1 MPADSVDRE
10 ALLDTL
16 LEVFQR
22 KGYEGTSL
30 AALAAASQRGKA
42 SLYHHFPG
50 GKAEIVAILVRR
62 SISALQD
69 QAFRHLSAS
78 TSATERIGAFVD
90 GFLAYT
96 QAGNSNCLLVSLA
109 LTNPELLDAS
119 IAERFEQWESQLSNA
134 YTDLAADNNHDR
146 AGAKSARHRARA
158 TLARLYG
165 SLLLSRLQHCGEHP
179 AKSLRQTGKRLKKE
193 LRESQ

>member
-1 MPADSVDRE
+1 MPGDSVNRE

-50 GKAEIVAILVRR
+50 GKVEIVAILVRR

-78 TSATERIGAFVD
+78 AGAAERISACVD
-90 GFLAYT
+90 GFSAYT
-96 QAGNSNCLLVSLA
+96 QAGDSNCLLASLA

-119 IAERFEQWESQLSNA
+119 IAERFEQWENQLSNA
-134 YTDLAADNNHDR
+134 YAELAADNKHDR
-146 AGAKSARHRARA
+146 TDAKSARHRARA

-165 SLLLSRLQHCGEHP
+165 SLVLSRLQRSGAQP
-179 AKSLRQTGKRLKKE
+179 GKSLRQTGKRLKKE
-193 LRESQ
+193 LRASQ